1 MRRVRILGAVL
12 FILGLWVF
20 LAPFIG
26 PAMHLYLS
34 PPPMHMGMTHM
45 GTGMMSNAVVINQA
59 MVFFNFLPGLILIPL
74 GIYLL
79 FSGRNSPITPS

>member
-1 MRRVRILGAVL
+1 MRRVRILGVVL

-26 PAMHLYLS
+26 PAIHLYLS
-34 PPPMHMGMTHM
+34 PPPMSTGMMHI
-45 GTGMMSNAVVINQA
+45 GSGMMSNAVVLNQA

-74 GIYLL
+74 GIYLI
-79 FSGRNSPITPS
+79 FSGRTSPITPP